1 MPIGRASPSVV
12 AATFLDL
19 SVAFRPVLFGPVP
32 LPERDEPPMQE
43 QDHLTSSEYPSVS
56 VIVVA
61 EAVVSTHQ
69 ACIDTVLSETD
80 YPNYELLVLDD
91 ETDTERTAWLGSMV
105 EQDHRVR
112 VLQVDAGS
120 GRGDRI
126 NRGLSAAEGQIVVF
140 LDDDTIVS
148 PGWLTRLTKHLADS
162 SAGLVGPGTNRS
174 PAEAMIEIAYADAD
188 QFIQFAQQLAIDH
201 AGEQTPVRVV
211 PLFCA
216 AARRDVLERI
226 GPFDNRYQGGTFQ
239 AEDYALRL
247 KAAGYTLAW
256 ARDVFVHRAGTT
268 PLVDQDVSAIS
279 VLAADQRQFEAKWG
293 VRWEPDRPTP
303 DTRPIPVVC
312 TRPGAAF
319 QTVTGDHLVLSGWAM
334 APAGVRAVDAIV
346 DGVRRER
353 LAYGLPPG
361 RTDLAGAYPTY
372 PDPLSCGFEGALP
385 VAGLAEGRHQVVI
398 RVSALDNRTIDL
410 VVPFEIDTAALTSG
424 RILAFVDRPVPGQR
438 TIVSEGH
445 LPVRGWALSSAG
457 IAHVAALI
465 DGNPQG
471 VLTYGMLR
479 PDIPAVYPEF
489 PDVEHAGFI
498 GVVPLPGIEPGAHR
512 AIIRVTSHKGER
524 VEIAREFEVVP
535 ANQQAGQAPV
545 VNPQYPEWLRKH
557 QPAEADV
564 ARARQ
569 EAAA

>member
-1 MPIGRASPSVV
+1 
-12 AATFLDL
+12 
-19 SVAFRPVLFGPVP
+19 
-32 LPERDEPPMQE
+32 MQE
-43 QDHLTSSEYPSVS
+43 QDQLTSSEYPLVS

-69 ACIDTVLSETD
+69 ACVDTVLSDTD

-91 ETDTERTAWLGSMV
+91 ETDAERTAWLGSLV
-105 EQDHRVR
+105 DQDHRVR

-120 GRGDRI
+120 GRGARI
-126 NRGLSAAEGQIVVF
+126 NQGLAAAEGQIVVF
-140 LDDDTIVS
+140 LDDDTIVT
-148 PGWLTRLTKHLADS
+148 PEWLTRLSNHLADS
-162 SAGLVGPGTNRS
+162 TVGLVGPGTNRS
-174 PAEAMIEIAYADAD
+174 PAEAMIEIAYEDAE
-188 QFIQFAQQLAIDH
+188 QFVQFAQQLAIDH
-201 AGEQTPVRVV
+201 DGEQTPVRVV

-216 AARRDVLERI
+216 AARRDVVERI
-226 GPFDNRYQGGTFQ
+226 GPFDDRYQGGMFQ

-268 PLVDQDVSAIS
+268 PLVEQDASAIS
-279 VLAADQRQFEAKWG
+279 LLAADQRQFEAKWG

-303 DTRPIPVVC
+303 DIRPIPVVC

-319 QTVTGDHLVLSGWAM
+319 QTVTGDRLLLSGWAM

-372 PDPLSCGFEGALP
+372 PDPLSCGFEGALA
-385 VAGLAEGRHQVVI
+385 VAGLPEGRHQVVI
-398 RVSALDNRTIDL
+398 RVSALDNRTVDL

-438 TIVSEGH
+438 TIVTEGH
-445 LPVRGWALSSAG
+445 LPVRGWAVSSDG

-479 PDIPAVYPEF
+479 PDVPAVYPEF

-498 GVVPLPGIEPGAHR
+498 GVVPLPGTRAGGAPRGHS
-512 AIIRVTSHKGER
+512 SHL
-524 VEIAREFEVVP
+524 
-535 ANQQAGQAPV
+535 
-545 VNPQYPEWLRKH
+545 PQGRTGGDH
-557 QPAEADV
+557 QGV
-564 ARARQ
+564 RGC
-569 EAAA
+569 